1 MSRLMALAA
10 VAAGTL
16 GVAAPGWAHV
26 TVQPTEVPADGFTR
40 LDVRVPN
47 ERDEASTTKVRVKFP
62 PGFLFISH
70 EPVDGWSV
78 DVRKRKLDKPAEAF
92 GERISEEVDVVEI
105 SADGG
110 EGIAPG
116 QFRDFG
122 LSVKMPNRPGAALS
136 FKALQTY
143 DNGEVVRWI
152 GPPDADEPAP
162 RVTLS
167 AVEEEGGHA
176 AAGAEEDLAAEG
188 ADDEDED
195 EDEDD
200 DGAST
205 GLVIAA
211 LVLGALGL
219 AAGLAGLAAARR
231 SRRG

>member
-1 MSRLMALAA
+1 MSKLIALAA

-16 GVAAPGWAHV
+16 VVAAPGWAHV
-26 TVQPTEVPADGFTR
+26 TLQPNEVPADGFTR
-40 LDVRVPN
+40 LDVRVPS
-47 ERDEASTTKVRVKFP
+47 ERDDADTTRVRVKFP

-70 EPVDGWSV
+70 EPVEGWSV
-78 DVRKRKLDKPAEAF
+78 EVKKRKLRKPAEAF
-92 GERISEEVDVVEI
+92 GEKISEEVDVVEI
-105 SADGG
+105 TADAGV
-110 EGIAPG
+110 GIGPG

-122 LSVKMPNRPGAALS
+122 LSVKMPNRPGAELA

-162 RVTLS
+162 RVTL
-167 AVEEEGGHA
+167 APAEEEGGHA
-176 AAGAEEDLAAEG
+176 AEAAEEEPAA
-188 ADDEDED
+188 A

-200 DGAST
+200 DGGDDDGPST

-219 AAGLAGLAAARR
+219 AAGLAGLTAARR
-231 SRRG
+231 GRRA